1 MKRAVLVIA
10 LVLVLGCGQ
19 AKERDTD
26 DLISEFGCSWVA
38 DTYNAVIA
46 TGRDNAVMHV
56 ANWMTIKLDDGTQIG
71 YKDAEAVV
79 NECASG
85 RYSF

>member
-1 MKRAVLVIA
+1 MRVTLLSVAIALVIA
-10 LVLVLGCGQ
+10 CGST
-19 AKERDTD
+19 KELDTD

-38 DTYNAVIA
+38 ETYNSVIV
-46 TGRDNAVMHV
+46 TGRDNAVQHV

-85 RYSF
+85 RYNF